1 MQKTQRL
8 IGLSFLATALS
19 VVGITQVSAAFF
31 QDTSGHWANQYA
43 ESLKSECNVEG
54 FKNSQGDLLYQFRPN
69 ASITRAELVKMISQ
83 CNPSN
88 TDPLYDGDYDI
99 NFTDVRSSDW
109 FYQSILK
116 ARFEGW
122 VDGYSDQTFRPN
134 QNINRAEAL
143 KIILSSE
150 FSVGDFSSDNTP
162 YPDVPSSAWFAKYVN
177 LAYRY
182 NFVSGY
188 SDGNF
193 RPGNS
198 ITRAEAAKIIML
210 VKHWDGTIAHDDSND
225 DNSNDTDDT
234 SDDTDDTTDDN
245 DDIVASGDAPQIA
258 GCQIFPADNP
268 WNTDI
273 SNYALHPNSANF
285 IASIGADDHLHP
297 DFGSPA
303 EYGIPFV
310 IADANTPNVQ
320 VNAEYADESDFGLAP
335 IPANPPIE
343 GTSSS
348 DGDRHVIV
356 LDKSDC
362 TLYETWSSYF
372 EGGVWNVGSAAK
384 FDLSSNALRPD
395 GWTSAD
401 AAGLPILP
409 GLVRYDEVQA
419 GEINHAL
426 RFTVSQT
433 QRGYIHPATHFA
445 SSNTD
450 ANVPPMGLRLRL
462 KADFD
467 ISGYSAESQ
476 VVLRALKKYGMI
488 VADNGSDWFI
498 SGESNPNWNDEAI
511 NQLKQVPGSAFEV
524 VNTGAIIK

>member
-1 MQKTQRL
+1 MQKSKRL
-8 IGLSFLATALS
+8 IGFSFLVTALS
-19 VVGITQVSAAFF
+19 VLGISQVFASTEFF
-31 QDTSGHWANQYA
+31 QDVSNHWAESYIY
-43 ESLKSECNVEG
+43 SLKDECEIYG
-54 FKNSQGDLLYQFRPN
+54 FKDAQGKLLQEFRPD
-69 ASITRAELVKMISQ
+69 ATITRAELVKMIIQ
-83 CNPSN
+83 CDQG
-88 TDPLYDGDYDI
+88 TYDNDYNI

-109 FYQSILK
+109 FYDSIVA
-116 ARFEGW
+116 ARSEGW
-122 VDGYSDQTFRPN
+122 VDGYSDLTFRPN

-162 YPDVPSSAWFAKYVN
+162 YPDVPTSSWFAKYVN

-193 RPGNS
+193 RPANS
-198 ITRAEAAKIIML
+198 ITRAEAAKVIML
-210 VKHWDGTIAHDDSND
+210 VKHWDGSIANDDSNN
-225 DNSNDTDDT
+225 DNTDDT
-234 SDDTDDTTDDN
+234 VDN
-245 DDIVASGDAPQIA
+245 TDDIVASGDVPQIA

-285 IASIGADDHLHP
+285 IASIGADDNLHP

-303 EYGIPFV
+303 EYGIPFT
-310 IADANTPNVQ
+310 IADASTPDVM

-343 GTSSS
+343 GTYAS